1 MDFLVELEAVLQT
14 CGPCGE
20 GVEVC
25 KVAVASL
32 QEVSECPLSFRL
44 SQAWGLEQ
52 KRAAL
57 PWGLCSQLCECTA
70 LCQWRAGSR
79 EIQMACRPWKWDIA
93 LALYYDEDVI
103 VMGRQY

>member
-32 QEVSECPLSFRL
+32 QEVSECPGSFRAE
-44 SQAWGLEQ
+44 SRPQAESGLGL
-52 KRAAL
+52 RAEESS
-57 PWGLCSQLCECTA
+57 PT
-70 LCQWRAGSR
+70 
-79 EIQMACRPWKWDIA
+79 
-93 LALYYDEDVI
+93 
-103 VMGRQY
+103 MGFVQSTL